1 LQDEIEKLKET
12 IGEQKKIITES
23 EVVRID
29 INDALKTQFISP
41 KMTSEEKQ
49 SRKSSW
55 FK

>member
-1 LQDEIEKLKET
+1 M
-12 IGEQKKIITES
+12 IITES

-29 INDALKTQFISP
+29 INDALKSQFVSP
-41 KMTSEEKQ
+41 KLTSEEKE